1 MEDSRLIVL
10 TKLDPSPIQQ
20 AEFFSTLLEKDLEFV
35 VSRSSIL
42 QLRRGGELFHPGQK
56 AAHCY
61 MLLGGEIR
69 VFKPRSDGGETET
82 ARFTPGTDL
91 IGDFDFARG
100 AEYDEYAEAVED
112 SVLIMFP
119 AYGITMDSLALE
131 NPHTYSKILISSIK
145 VMTGRI
151 KSTQRSIVEKSS
163 SFQEDHRRAYEDPGT
178 GLWKQTFLAD
188 EINRI
193 LENPLALI
201 MLSPDRWKSLV
212 DSRGHGA
219 GDEAMV
225 LIAAVLRKITRQ
237 IGRGW
242 PLRFKSN
249 ETGILINKCTAPQ
262 AEKIARELY
271 KAIGALPEV
280 PARGDIPAFS
290 FSGTVVYSVWPDDDP
305 VWDSLYQGTYDL
317 LLNTWRSRGNTVTAY
332 KKEASR

>member
-10 TKLDPSPIQQ
+10 TELDPSPIQK
-20 AEFFSTLLEKDLEFV
+20 AEFFSNLLEKDLEFV

-56 AAHCY
+56 ADRFY
-61 MLLGGEIR
+61 MLIGGEIR

-82 ARFTPGTDL
+82 ARFMPGTDL
-91 IGDFDFARG
+91 IGDFDFARE

-119 AYGITMDSLALE
+119 AYGITIDSLALE

-145 VMTGRI
+145 IMTGRI
-151 KSTQRSIVEKSS
+151 KSTQQNIVEKSS

-178 GLWKQTFLAD
+178 GLWKQTYLTD

-193 LENPLALI
+193 LENPMALI
-201 MLSPDRWKSLV
+201 MLKPDRFKSLV

-225 LIAAVLRKITRQ
+225 LIAAVLRKITRR

-262 AEKIARELY
+262 AEKIARELH
-271 KAIGALPEV
+271 KAIAALPVV
-280 PARGDIPAFS
+280 PARGGVPAFS
-290 FSGTVVYSVWPDDDP
+290 FSGTVAYSVWPDDDA
-305 VWDSLYQGTYDL
+305 VWDNLFQGTYDL
-317 LLNTWRSRGNTVTAY
+317 LLNTWRAEGNTVTVY
-332 KKEASR
+332 KKGGS

>member
-1 MEDSRLIVL
+1 MDDSRLIVL
-10 TKLDPSPIQQ
+10 TRLDPSPIQR
-20 AEFFSTLLEKDLEFV
+20 AEFFSTLLEKDMEFV

-56 AAHCY
+56 ADHFY
-61 MLLGGEIR
+61 MLLEGEIR
-69 VFKPRSDGGETET
+69 VFKNRSDGGETET
-82 ARFTPGTDL
+82 ARFMPGTDL
-91 IGDFDFARG
+91 IGDIDFARE

-119 AYGITMDSLALE
+119 GYGITMSSLALE

-145 VMTGRI
+145 IMTGRI
-151 KSTQRSIVEKSS
+151 KSTQQNIVEQSS

-178 GLWKQTFLAD
+178 GLWKQTFLID

-193 LENPLALI
+193 LENPMALI
-201 MLSPDRWKSLV
+201 MLKPDRFKTLV
-212 DSRGHGA
+212 DTRGHGV

-225 LIAAVLRKITRQ
+225 RIAAVLRKITRR

-262 AEKIARELY
+262 AEKIARELH
-271 KAIGALPEV
+271 KAIAALPVV
-280 PARGDIPAFS
+280 PAQGDFPAFS
-290 FSGTVVYSVWPDDDP
+290 FSGTVVYSVWPDDDA
-305 VWDSLYQGTYDL
+305 VWDSLFQGTYDL
-317 LLNTWRSRGNTVTAY
+317 LLAAWRAGGNTVAVY
-332 KKEASR
+332 RKEVPR

>member
-10 TKLDPSPIQQ
+10 SKLDPSPIQQ
-20 AEFFSTLLEKDLEFV
+20 AEFFSSLLEKDLEFV
-35 VSRSSIL
+35 VSRSGIL
-42 QLRRGGELFHPGQK
+42 QLRRGGVLFHPGQK
-56 AAHCY
+56 ADHCY
-61 MLLGGEIR
+61 MLLEGEIR
-69 VFKPRSDGGETET
+69 VFRPRSDGGETET

-91 IGDFDFARG
+91 IGDFDFVRG
-100 AEYDEYAEAVED
+100 AEYGEYAEAVED

-119 AYGITMDSLALE
+119 SYGITMDSLALE

-145 VMTGRI
+145 IMTGRI
-151 KSTQRSIVEKSS
+151 KSTQRNIVEKSS

-193 LENPLALI
+193 LENPMALI
-201 MLSPDRWKSLV
+201 MLKPDRFKVLV

-219 GDEAMV
+219 GDDAMV

-249 ETGILINKCTAPQ
+249 ETGILINKCSAPQ
-262 AEKIARELY
+262 AEKIARELHR
-271 KAIGALPEV
+271 AIGALPAV
-280 PARGDIPAFS
+280 PARGDTPVFT
-290 FSGTVVYSVWPDDDP
+290 FSGTVAYSVWPDDEA
-305 VWDSLYQGTYDL
+305 VWDNLYQGTYDL
-317 LLNTWRSRGNTVTAY
+317 LLDTWRSGGNTVTAY
-332 KKEASR
+332 RKEASP